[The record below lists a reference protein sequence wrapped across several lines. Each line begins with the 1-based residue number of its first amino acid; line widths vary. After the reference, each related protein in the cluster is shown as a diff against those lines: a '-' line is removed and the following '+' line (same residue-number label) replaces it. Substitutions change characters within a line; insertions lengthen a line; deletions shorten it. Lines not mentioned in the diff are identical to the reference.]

1 MTNDYQEEKSMTTD
15 FSPATSKTSGW
26 VVFAGLITAIASLAN
41 LVFGL
46 SLLINDEWLVLTSD
60 ELLIFDFTTAGVIFM
75 IFAAF
80 QLFVAFGIFNGELWA
95 RVLGIIGASLGIITQ
110 MSFMSIYPQWAW
122 LIIGIDALVIY
133 ALAVHGDDVSEW

>member
-1 MTNDYQEEKSMTTD
+1 MTTD

-26 VVFAGLITAIASLAN
+26 VVFAGLITAIAALAN

-60 ELLIFDFTTAGVIFM
+60 ELLIFDFTTAGVIYL

-80 QLFVAFGIFNGELWA
+80 QFFVALGIFSGELWA
-95 RVLGIIGASLGIITQ
+95 RVLGIIGASLGIIAQ

-122 LIIGIDALVIY
+122 LIIGVDVLVIY
-133 ALAVHGDDVSEW
+133 ALAVHGDDVGEW

>member
-1 MTNDYQEEKSMTTD
+1 MTTD

-26 VVFAGLITAIASLAN
+26 VVFAGLITLIASLAN

-60 ELLIFDFTTAGVIFM
+60 ELLIFDLTTAGVIYM

-80 QLFVAFGIFNGELWA
+80 QLFVALGIFHGDLWA
-95 RVLGIIGASLGIITQ
+95 RVLGIIGASVGIIAQ

-122 LIIGIDALVIY
+122 LIIGIDTLVIY
-133 ALAVHGDDVSEW
+133 ALAVHGDEVGEW

>member
-1 MTNDYQEEKSMTTD
+1 MTTD
-15 FSPATSKTSGW
+15 YSPAISKTSGW
-26 VVFAGLITAIASLAN
+26 VVFAGLVTAIAALAN

-60 ELLIFDFTTAGVIFM
+60 ELLIFDFTTAGVIFL

-80 QLFVAFGIFNGELWA
+80 QLLVALGIFNGELWA

-110 MSFMSIYPQWAW
+110 MSFMSIYPQWSW

-133 ALAVHGDDVSEW
+133 GLAVHGDDVSEW

>member
-1 MTNDYQEEKSMTTD
+1 MTTD
-15 FSPATSKTSGW
+15 YSPATSKTSGW
-26 VVFAGLITAIASLAN
+26 VVFAGLVTAIAAIAN

-60 ELLIFDFTTAGVIFM
+60 ELLIFDFTTAGVIFL

-80 QLFVAFGIFNGELWA
+80 QLFVVLGIFNGELWA

-110 MSFMSIYPQWAW
+110 MSFMSIYPQWSW
-122 LIIGIDALVIY
+122 LIIGIDVLVIY
-133 ALAVHGDDVSEW
+133 GLAVHGDDVSDW